1 MPERTK
7 RQGTK
12 NLEGWEGGERERRRR
27 NGRKEERK
35 KEWRKRNLIY
45 KVFRKL
51 SWLISSLSLSRAF
64 FAKFVIA

>member
-45 KVFRKL
+45 EVFRKL
-51 SWLISSLSLSRAF
+51 SWLISSLGLSRAF
-64 FAKFVIA
+64 FAESVIA

>member
-12 NLEGWEGGERERRRR
+12 NLEGWEGEERERRRR

-45 KVFRKL
+45 EVFTVQETLLANK
-51 SWLISSLSLSRAF
+51 
-64 FAKFVIA
+64 